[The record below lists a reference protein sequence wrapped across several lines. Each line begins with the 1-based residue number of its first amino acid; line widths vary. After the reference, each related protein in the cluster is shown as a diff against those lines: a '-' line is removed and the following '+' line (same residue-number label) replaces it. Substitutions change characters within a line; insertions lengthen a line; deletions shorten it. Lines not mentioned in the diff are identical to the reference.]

1 MKSEK
6 LVALALLLTF
16 FVMSCEQRKP
26 VSTTTGALRVEV
38 DESISNVLRA
48 IADSFQ
54 LTYTQS
60 KITVVPVE
68 AREAIAD
75 FINDSVRV
83 IVTAR
88 EFNEEELAVLKK
100 YPDIEWKGY
109 KCALDAVAVIGHKNN
124 PLKQLRVSELDSIF
138 EGSLTRWST
147 TSQRGGKGKLIDVSI
162 GGINSSV
169 NEVFRKKILKDK
181 PFTPT
186 ALKIS
191 STDSLVKY
199 VEKNPN
205 AIGIVGINWLRNRKE
220 NLTVFALGQPGS
232 RPDSTED
239 FGRYY
244 TPVQAHIYRNYY
256 PITRPVCIYSREYGY
271 TVAAGFIAY
280 VNAIHGQ
287 QRFLKEG
294 LVPVTM
300 PVRLVETTS
309 KQVQ

>member
-1 MKSEK
+1 MKSER
-6 LVALALLLTF
+6 LIVLGMLFTLF
-16 FVMSCEQRKP
+16 GVGCEQRKSS
-26 VSTTTGALRVEV
+26 STTSGVLRVEA
-38 DESISNVLRA
+38 DESISRVVKI

-54 LTYTQS
+54 LTYKQS
-60 KITVVPVE
+60 HLTITPVE

-88 EFNEEELAVLKK
+88 EFNEEEIAVLKK

-109 KCALDAVAVIGHKNN
+109 KCAVDAVAVIGHKNN
-124 PLKQLRVSELDSIF
+124 AQKQLRISELDSIF
-138 EGSLTRWST
+138 VGSLARW
-147 TSQRGGKGKLIDVSI
+147 GGNGKLIDVAI

-169 NEVFRKKILKDK
+169 NEVFKRKILKDK

-186 ALKIS
+186 AAKIS
-191 STDSLVKY
+191 SSDSLVKY
-199 VEKNPN
+199 VEGNPN
-205 AIGIVGINWLRNRKE
+205 AIAIVGINGLRGRE
-220 NLTVFALGQPGS
+220 DNLTVFALGQPGA
-232 RPDSTED
+232 RPDSTEP

-244 TPVQAHIYRNYY
+244 TPVQAHVYRQYY
-256 PITRPVCIYSREYGY
+256 PITRPVFVYSREYGY

-280 VNAIHGQ
+280 INAIHGQ
-287 QRFLKEG
+287 QKFLNEG

>member
-6 LVALALLLTF
+6 LNALALLLLTF
-16 FVMSCEQRKP
+16 FAIGCDQRKP
-26 VSTTTGALRVEV
+26 ASTTAGELRVHA
-38 DESISNVLRA
+38 DESISNVIKS

-54 LTYTQS
+54 LTYTKS
-60 KITVVPVE
+60 TITVTPLD
-68 AREAIAD
+68 ARECIAN

-109 KCALDAVAVIGHKNN
+109 KCALDAIAVIGHRNN
-124 PLKQLRVSELDSIF
+124 AQKQLRLTELDSIF
-138 EGSLTRWST
+138 EGSLARW
-147 TSQRGGKGKLIDVSI
+147 GGKGKLIDVAV

-169 NEVFRKKILKDK
+169 NEVFRKKILKDEA
-181 PFTPT
+181 FTPT
-186 ALKIS
+186 AYKMS
-191 STDSLVKY
+191 SSDSLVKY
-199 VEKNPN
+199 VERNPN
-205 AIGIVGINWLRNRKE
+205 AIGIVGVNWLRGKE
-220 NLTVFALGQPGS
+220 ERVTVFALGQPGS
-232 RPDSTED
+232 RPDSTEP

-256 PITRPVCIYSREYGY
+256 PIVRPVYIYSREYGY
-271 TVAAGFIAY
+271 TVAAGFISY
-280 VNAIHGQ
+280 VNTIHGQ
-287 QRFLKEG
+287 QKFLNEG